1 MINVAEKLKNC
12 PKGTKLYSP
21 LFGEVEFLRI
31 EIGSPRF
38 SIVVKV
44 LDNGIPYSNVAFT
57 AEGKLHDIEQS
68 ECLLFPSK
76 DNRDWNKFRIPVKK
90 GDIMMIPNSYH
101 AFITTGEFTDNGSV
115 MFICGIDEDNEFIIN
130 PGNAGWTK
138 GFYIPASEKA
148 KKRLFDK
155 MEAAGYRWN
164 ADTLELEKIE
174 SKFKEGDVVTDDQ
187 GNLCLVS
194 KIRDDGF
201 ITIIAALYRN
211 NILNVYTSNTRTR
224 SIQLVSIASTT
235 DRNTLYSTLVREG
248 YKYDKEQHK
257 LMKQEFKPFDKV
269 LVRDDIDEK
278 WILSTF
284 GCYEDEDKDF
294 PYVCLNGRYG
304 YCIPYEENEY
314 LLNTTKSPKDN

>member
-1 MINVAEKLKNC
+1 MINIAEKLKDC
-12 PKGTKLYSP
+12 PQGTKLYSP
-21 LFGEVEFLRI
+21 LFGEVEFVRI
-31 EIGSPRF
+31 EIGS
-38 SIVVKV
+38 IIVKV
-44 LDNGIPYSNVAFT
+44 LDNGIPYSNVTFT
-57 AEGKLHDIEQS
+57 AEGKLYNIEQS

-115 MFICGIDEDNEFIIN
+115 MFICGVDEDNEFIIN

-164 ADTLELEKIE
+164 VDTLELEKIE
-174 SKFKEGDVVTDDQ
+174 SKFKEGDVVIDDQ

-278 WILSTF
+278 WILSIF

-304 YCIPYEENEY
+304 YCIPYEGNEY